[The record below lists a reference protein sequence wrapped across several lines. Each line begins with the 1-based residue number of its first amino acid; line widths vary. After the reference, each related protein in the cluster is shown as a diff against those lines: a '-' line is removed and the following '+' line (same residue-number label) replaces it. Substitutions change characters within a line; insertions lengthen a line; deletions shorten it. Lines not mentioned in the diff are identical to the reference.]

1 MNTTRTTVLLPT
13 DLYEKLKAAA
23 FYRKKTI
30 TQLIQEGVSQVVS
43 EKKLPVGSGLKSLIG
58 KYSIK
63 GKRGI
68 FKRKDFYDEL
78 IRKDMSI

>member
-23 FYRKKTI
+23 FYQRKTI

-43 EKKLPVGSGLKSLIG
+43 YKKNPPGSGILALKG
-58 KYSIK
+58 KYKIK
-63 GKRGI
+63 NKGFNRAQFYDGLL
-68 FKRKDFYDEL
+68 KRK
-78 IRKDMSI
+78 MSI